1 MVALCA
7 GLDVQHTLDHGDQL
21 IGVQG
26 AFRRR
31 KSHAI
36 ENFRIAAGL
45 KTGELYG
52 MVFQDS
58 DVAKWLAGAASS
70 LAVRPDA
77 AIEKTEQLAADV
89 KQYQTDKA
97 ERETGN
103 IGKVEVVNPVE
114 FASVA
119 EPEFQYGADA
129 FEAHQQRVEKTA
141 TNGKTTKNEPV
152 KSGKSR

>member
-52 MVFQDS
+52 RFFRTAMWRNGWRALPPPWQS
-58 DVAKWLAGAASS
+58 D
-70 LAVRPDA
+70 RMP
-77 AIEKTEQLAADV
+77 
-89 KQYQTDKA
+89 
-97 ERETGN
+97 
-103 IGKVEVVNPVE
+103 P
-114 FASVA
+114 
-119 EPEFQYGADA
+119 
-129 FEAHQQRVEKTA
+129 
-141 TNGKTTKNEPV
+141 
-152 KSGKSR
+152 

>member
-1 MVALCA
+1 MAVYRNSIRPETGGRTGRGEMVALCA

-36 ENFRIAAGL
+36 GNFRIAAGL

-89 KQYQTDKA
+89 CGVLVTS
-97 ERETGN
+97 N
-103 IGKVEVVNPVE
+103 
-114 FASVA
+114 F
-119 EPEFQYGADA
+119 
-129 FEAHQQRVEKTA
+129 
-141 TNGKTTKNEPV
+141 
-152 KSGKSR
+152 